1 MLVAE
6 GFEEPVDITHAGDE
20 RLFIV
25 ERLGK
30 IKILYPDT
38 SVATFLDL
46 TNIVGAT
53 GGEQGLLGLA
63 FHPNYA
69 SNGYFCELYRFCRRY
84 TYFAVYK
91 ITRRS

>member
-1 MLVAE
+1 MKLFFTLLAVGICFCCRQPKIDVVHRR

-38 SVATFLDL
+38 SVATFS
-46 TNIVGAT
+46 I
-53 GGEQGLLGLA
+53 
-63 FHPNYA
+63 
-69 SNGYFCELYRFCRRY
+69 
-84 TYFAVYK
+84 
-91 ITRRS
+91 